1 MTKISAL
8 HDWLKQAEKLNERLK
23 RQECI
28 EGWLKMT
35 LITQLKVGRFHLAC
49 EKQLESYQD
58 RAAEIYNVK
67 LIH

>member
-1 MTKISAL
+1 M
-8 HDWLKQAEKLNERLK
+8 NVLK

-35 LITQLKVGRFHLAC
+35 LITQLKGWKISFLAC

-58 RAAEIYNVK
+58 RAAEIYNVREINSLSDIANWAK
-67 LIH
+67 